1 MLICLFDID
10 GTLLKINGTGRK
22 VMALALEEVFGNA
35 GPIRSINFAGRTDL
49 SIINETML
57 AGGVSA
63 EVIEEKLADTF
74 QAMTDIGQ
82 DVFFENGLN
91 PCTGVIDLL
100 EEINRRDEMIPGLLT
115 GNASGT
121 ARLKLDAAGINPATF
136 SFGAYG
142 SDSANR
148 NALAPIALDRARSL
162 LGSDVSQG
170 TLIVVGDT
178 PADIECA
185 HAVDAPVLAVATG
198 TCSMVDLSKF
208 KPDFLLPDLG
218 NTEQV
223 VGIFRSVLGG
233 SDE

>member
-35 GPIRSINFAGRTDL
+35 GPIQSINFAGRTDL
-49 SIINETML
+49 AIINETML
-57 AGGVSA
+57 AGGFSA
-63 EVIEEKLADTF
+63 QAIEEKLADTF

-82 DVFFENGLN
+82 DVFFENGLD
-91 PCTGVIDLL
+91 PCIGVIELL
-100 EEINRRDEMIPGLLT
+100 EEINGREEMIPGLLT

-121 ARLKLDAAGINPATF
+121 ARLKLEAAGIDPATF
-136 SFGAYG
+136 GFGAYG

-148 NALAPIALDRARSL
+148 NALTPIALDRARSA
-162 LGSDVSQG
+162 LGSHINQAG
-170 TLIVVGDT
+170 PIIIGDT

-185 HAVDAPVLAVATG
+185 QAVSAPVLAVATG
-198 TCSMVDLSKF
+198 SCSMSDLSKF

-218 NTEQV
+218 NTEEV
-223 VGIFRSVLGG
+223 VRILGSVLGE